1 MRESISA
8 ITNMLITIVIAVV
21 AGVLGAGI
29 YVRSQETLRVRV
41 LDMRP
46 IVEAIARDSSL
57 DEDARR
63 DRTRAVSERI
73 SELVSEEAAQGT
85 IILDGSAVLRAP
97 ANAYVEP

>member
-21 AGVLGAGI
+21 AGVLGACI

-46 IVEAIARDSSL
+46 IVEAIAREPSL